1 MKNSQHFVE
10 YVDFLLNGLWQLMT
24 FLFVFAKVDSWQCVR
39 LTCQSPSCWTDS
51 GILSCY
57 PPLTEINLLVL
68 FSQSATAL
76 ANSTAIQEL
85 FKRTLVGVR
94 LLRSGFEVTS
104 LMSVC
109 NFSVLSH
116 VQETCILALVRNT
129 CSMFRLDM
137 ILIDVGCYKV
147 YWRRHGCYGV
157 HGGWE

>member
-1 MKNSQHFVE
+1 MCLSHLSE
-10 YVDFLLNGLWQLMT
+10 SLLL
-24 FLFVFAKVDSWQCVR
+24 DR
-39 LTCQSPSCWTDS
+39 LRY
-51 GILSCY
+51 IVMLSSAY
-57 PPLTEINLLVL
+57 RNQPFVL

-109 NFSVLSH
+109 NFLVLSH

-157 HGGWE
+157 HGG